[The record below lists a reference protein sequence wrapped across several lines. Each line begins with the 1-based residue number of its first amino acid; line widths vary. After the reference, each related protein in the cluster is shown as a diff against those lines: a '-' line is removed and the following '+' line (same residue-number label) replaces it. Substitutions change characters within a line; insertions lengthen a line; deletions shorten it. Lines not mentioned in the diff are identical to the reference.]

1 MDINLM
7 ITSFP
12 KLLDATV
19 VTVKLLS
26 LSLFFGLFIGLLF
39 AILRLS
45 KNKIINK
52 FAYGYS
58 YVFRGTPLLVQI
70 FIIYFGLGNIEYF
83 RSTFLWVVFKEPYW
97 CAIIAFALNTGA
109 YTSEILRSAFQT
121 IKPGF
126 IEAGKSLGISNKI
139 IFYKIQI
146 PIAIRQSLPA
156 YGNEIILMM
165 KGTSLASTV
174 TLMDFDLMINSL
186 PKLLGATVV
195 TLKLLSASLFF
206 GLFIGLLFAVLRLNK
221 NKIINKFAYTYSYVF
236 RGTPLLVQIFII
248 YFGLGQI
255 EYFRSTFLWVVFK
268 EPYWCAIIAFALNT
282 GAYTSEILR
291 SAFQTIKPGLIEAG
305 KSLGIS
311 NKIIFYKIQIPIAIR
326 QSLPAYGNEI
336 ILMMKGTSLASTVT
350 LMDLT
355 GVAKYI
361 ISTTF
366 KPIEVFIVAGG
377 IYLFMTFIIH
387 NVIKFLEKKYS
398 FN

>member
-1 MDINLM
+1 MDFELM
-7 ITSFP
+7 INSFP
-12 KLLDATV
+12 KLLNATLI
-19 VTVKLLS
+19 TLKLLS
-26 LSLFFGLFIGLLF
+26 VSLIIGLFIGLFF
-39 AILRLS
+39 AILRLN
-45 KNKIINK
+45 KNIFINK

-58 YVFRGTPLLVQI
+58 YI
-70 FIIYFGLGNIEYF
+70 
-83 RSTFLWVVFKEPYW
+83 
-97 CAIIAFALNTGA
+97 
-109 YTSEILRSAFQT
+109 
-121 IKPGF
+121 
-126 IEAGKSLGISNKI
+126 
-139 IFYKIQI
+139 
-146 PIAIRQSLPA
+146 
-156 YGNEIILMM
+156 
-165 KGTSLASTV
+165 
-174 TLMDFDLMINSL
+174 
-186 PKLLGATVV
+186 
-195 TLKLLSASLFF
+195 
-206 GLFIGLLFAVLRLNK
+206 
-221 NKIINKFAYTYSYVF
+221 F

-255 EYFRSTFLWVVFK
+255 EYLRSTILWVILK

-377 IYLFMTFIIH
+377 IYLFMTFVIH
-387 NVIKFLEKKYS
+387 NFVKFLEKKYS
-398 FN
+398 FNS

>member
-1 MDINLM
+1 MDFELM
-7 ITSFP
+7 VNSFP
-12 KLLDATV
+12 KLLNATLI
-19 VTVKLLS
+19 TLKLLS
-26 LSLFFGLFIGLLF
+26 VSLIMGLFIGLLF
-39 AILRLS
+39 AILRLN
-45 KNKIINK
+45 KNIFINK

-58 YVFRGTPLLVQI
+58 YI
-70 FIIYFGLGNIEYF
+70 
-83 RSTFLWVVFKEPYW
+83 
-97 CAIIAFALNTGA
+97 
-109 YTSEILRSAFQT
+109 
-121 IKPGF
+121 
-126 IEAGKSLGISNKI
+126 
-139 IFYKIQI
+139 
-146 PIAIRQSLPA
+146 
-156 YGNEIILMM
+156 
-165 KGTSLASTV
+165 
-174 TLMDFDLMINSL
+174 
-186 PKLLGATVV
+186 
-195 TLKLLSASLFF
+195 
-206 GLFIGLLFAVLRLNK
+206 
-221 NKIINKFAYTYSYVF
+221 F

-255 EYFRSTFLWVVFK
+255 EYLRSTILWVILK

-377 IYLFMTFIIH
+377 IYLFMTFVIH
-387 NVIKFLEKKYS
+387 NFVKFLEKKYS
-398 FN
+398 FNS

>member
-1 MDINLM
+1 MDLELM
-7 ITSFP
+7 INSFP
-12 KLLDATV
+12 KLLSAAVITL
-19 VTVKLLS
+19 KLLS
-26 LSLFFGLFIGLLF
+26 VSLIIGLLIGLFF
-39 AILRLS
+39 AILRLN
-45 KNKIINK
+45 KNIFINR

-70 FIIYFGLGNIEYF
+70 FIIYFGLGQIEYL
-83 RSTFLWVVFKEPYW
+83 RSTVLWVILKEPYW

-121 IKPGF
+121 IKPGI
-126 IEAGKSLGISNKI
+126 IEAGKSLGISNKV

-174 TLMDFDLMINSL
+174 TI
-186 PKLLGATVV
+186 
-195 TLKLLSASLFF
+195 
-206 GLFIGLLFAVLRLNK
+206 
-221 NKIINKFAYTYSYVF
+221 
-236 RGTPLLVQIFII
+236 
-248 YFGLGQI
+248 
-255 EYFRSTFLWVVFK
+255 
-268 EPYWCAIIAFALNT
+268 
-282 GAYTSEILR
+282 
-291 SAFQTIKPGLIEAG
+291 
-305 KSLGIS
+305 
-311 NKIIFYKIQIPIAIR
+311 
-326 QSLPAYGNEI
+326 
-336 ILMMKGTSLASTVT
+336 
-350 LMDLT
+350 MDLT

>member
-1 MDINLM
+1 MDLELM
-7 ITSFP
+7 INSLP
-12 KLLDATV
+12 KLLNAAVITL
-19 VTVKLLS
+19 KLLS
-26 LSLFFGLFIGLLF
+26 VSLIIGLFIGLFF
-39 AILRLS
+39 AILRLN
-45 KNKIINK
+45 KNIFIKG

-70 FIIYFGLGNIEYF
+70 FIIYFGLGQIEYL
-83 RSTFLWVVFKEPYW
+83 RSTVLWVILKEPYW

-121 IKPGF
+121 IKPGI
-126 IEAGKSLGISNKI
+126 IEAGKSLGISNKV

-174 TLMDFDLMINSL
+174 TI
-186 PKLLGATVV
+186 
-195 TLKLLSASLFF
+195 
-206 GLFIGLLFAVLRLNK
+206 
-221 NKIINKFAYTYSYVF
+221 
-236 RGTPLLVQIFII
+236 
-248 YFGLGQI
+248 
-255 EYFRSTFLWVVFK
+255 
-268 EPYWCAIIAFALNT
+268 
-282 GAYTSEILR
+282 
-291 SAFQTIKPGLIEAG
+291 
-305 KSLGIS
+305 
-311 NKIIFYKIQIPIAIR
+311 
-326 QSLPAYGNEI
+326 
-336 ILMMKGTSLASTVT
+336 
-350 LMDLT
+350 MDLT

>member
-1 MDINLM
+1 MDLELM
-7 ITSFP
+7 INSLP
-12 KLLDATV
+12 KLLNAAVITL
-19 VTVKLLS
+19 KLLS
-26 LSLFFGLFIGLLF
+26 VSLIIGLFIGLFF
-39 AILRLS
+39 AILRLN
-45 KNKIINK
+45 KNIFINR

-70 FIIYFGLGNIEYF
+70 FIIYFGLGQIEYL
-83 RSTFLWVVFKEPYW
+83 RSTILWSILKEPYW

-121 IKPGF
+121 IKPGI
-126 IEAGKSLGISNKI
+126 IEAGKSLGISNKV

-174 TLMDFDLMINSL
+174 TI
-186 PKLLGATVV
+186 
-195 TLKLLSASLFF
+195 
-206 GLFIGLLFAVLRLNK
+206 
-221 NKIINKFAYTYSYVF
+221 
-236 RGTPLLVQIFII
+236 
-248 YFGLGQI
+248 
-255 EYFRSTFLWVVFK
+255 
-268 EPYWCAIIAFALNT
+268 
-282 GAYTSEILR
+282 
-291 SAFQTIKPGLIEAG
+291 
-305 KSLGIS
+305 
-311 NKIIFYKIQIPIAIR
+311 
-326 QSLPAYGNEI
+326 
-336 ILMMKGTSLASTVT
+336 
-350 LMDLT
+350 MDLT